1 MTDRGSIL
9 VVDDTH
15 ASLKLLTD
23 ILVGAGFHV
32 RPADSGELALAS
44 ASAKPPA
51 LILLDVN
58 MPGMDGFEVCRRLKE
73 DERLSDIPVLFISA
87 LNDMNDKLSA
97 FNAGGQDYIT
107 KPFQAEEVLARVNT
121 HMKIRHLQGELER
134 HNRLLEQRVAE
145 QVKDI
150 SDSQI
155 ATIIALAKLS
165 ESRDDD
171 TGKHI
176 ERVQTFCR
184 LLAEKMAEQPSYG
197 EAINSAFI
205 ENIFLASPLHDVGKV
220 GISDKILL
228 KPGKLTAEEF
238 DIMKTHTVIGWQTLT
253 AAQEKYPKN
262 TLMTTGVCIARHHH
276 ERWDGNGYPDGL
288 KGEEIPLEAR
298 IMAVADAYDALRS
311 KRVYKEAFSHDKS
324 RAILLEG
331 KGAQFAPDVVDA
343 FVALEGRCDGSWSQM
358 QDLGKAPQ
366 PEQHVIGAGPAA
378 FSSRT
383 PQAAR

>member
-9 VVDDTH
+9 VVDDMH

-23 ILVGAGFHV
+23 ILVGAGFDV
-32 RPADSGELALAS
+32 RPADSGGLALAS

-51 LILLDVN
+51 LILLDVK

-73 DERLSDIPVLFISA
+73 DERLSDIPVLFISS
-87 LNDMNDKLSA
+87 LNDMNDKLFA

-107 KPFQAEEVLARVNT
+107 KPFQAEEVLARVHT
-121 HMKIRHLQGELER
+121 HMKIRHLQTELEQY
-134 HNRLLEQRVAE
+134 NRLLEQRVAE

-155 ATIIALAKLS
+155 ATIISLAKLS

-171 TGKHI
+171 TGRHI

-184 LLAEKMAEQPSYG
+184 LLAEKMAEQPSYR
-197 EAINSAFI
+197 EAITSAFI
-205 ENIFLASPLHDVGKV
+205 ENVFLASSLHDVGKV

-238 DIMKTHTVIGWQTLT
+238 EIMKTHTVIGWRTLAVT
-253 AAQEKYPKN
+253 QEKYPKN
-262 TLMTTGVCIARHHH
+262 ILMTTAICIAHYHH

-288 KGEEIPLEAR
+288 KGEKIPLEAR

-311 KRVYKEAFSHDKS
+311 KRVYKQAFSHDQS

-331 KGAQFAPDVVDA
+331 NGTQFAPDVVDA
-343 FVALEGRCDGSWSQM
+343 FVVLEERCDCSWSQM
-358 QDLGKAPQ
+358 WDSGKGPQ
-366 PEQHVIGAGPAA
+366 PEEHVI
-378 FSSRT
+378 
-383 PQAAR
+383 